1 MTHQLPK
8 SSFGTANLIFRY
20 LESRQS
26 QLLDAMQ
33 VLASSC
39 SQLAGT
45 QLQTRTQIKR
55 ANRSASLACR
65 ASSDQSTRRQL
76 LSFGA
81 LFAAASVVP
90 GAKADL
96 VADLLSKSATNK
108 ALHDR
113 QRLATSGANF
123 HNSRTIADGTCAFP
137 KNLFGCGNH
146 VVAGDVK
153 FISDDIKI
161 ECEVGT
167 NAFACHLPYCST
179 TSLPLLY
186 YCKIPA
192 LFKNELISS
201 KALLRTYGIH
211 SMYHSYTSNSKG
223 TWHV

>member
-1 MTHQLPK
+1 
-8 SSFGTANLIFRY
+8 
-20 LESRQS
+20 
-26 QLLDAMQ
+26 MQ

-161 ECEVGT
+161 ECEGKEPGKCNSRVEAAAMPK
-167 NAFACHLPYCST
+167 AFALPKRVATDKPGGSKN
-179 TSLPLLY
+179 SL
-186 YCKIPA
+186 
-192 LFKNELISS
+192 
-201 KALLRTYGIH
+201 
-211 SMYHSYTSNSKG
+211 
-223 TWHV
+223 